1 MTAQLGEF
9 ALSLAILAA
18 AGAVFA
24 SFAAARFGSDRLI
37 TASKALIAALAGL
50 LTVAVVML
58 GVALIGSDFSIAY
71 VGHYTERALPIGY
84 KLAALW
90 AGQEGS
96 ILLWGWLLAVL
107 CTIFAVSRRDLRG
120 DAEGSAIMATLG
132 IVSGFFAAMLLFAA
146 NPFKLAETVPA
157 DGHGLNPLLQDP
169 AMIAHPPVLVL
180 GYAGYTIPFALLIGA
195 MVAGRRDNQ
204 WLAGTR
210 RWLLASWLFLTAGIL
225 LGAQW
230 AYVELGWGG
239 YWAWD
244 PVENAS
250 LLPWLTGTAL
260 LHSIMIQQH
269 RGMFKKWNATLI
281 AASFILCIF
290 GTYLTRSGVIQSVH
304 AFGESLIGTFFLGF
318 LIVSAIASFFLL
330 VLRRRELRGE
340 SELQGLIGREG
351 AFLATNVLLVGMM
364 LATLV
369 GTLFPLISRVI
380 AGREVTVGPAFYN
393 KVVAPMGMLLIALM
407 SLGPVLGYGEGAAK
421 RFVRGLLVPAGIA
434 LLAVAFAWTRGL
446 HNIWAL
452 LATAI
457 VALGVACVLT
467 DFATAWF
474 SHLGTCGN
482 PLFAIFR
489 LIDGNHRRY
498 GGQLSHIGMM
508 MILVGVVGSSLF
520 GEKETFTLTPGQ
532 SVAFAG
538 QTLRYNGLREV
549 RMANYTAVQADV
561 TFTAADG
568 KTTSLLPQRRFYD
581 KQEDANTEVAISSDW
596 KRDVYLTLA
605 GWEKGGESTAIQ
617 AIVNPLVSW
626 IWMGGIVMAAGGL
639 LCLLPRLLPHGA
651 PAESASSARRA
662 NVELPVPNKRMS
674 LKVSA

>member
-1 MTAQLGEF
+1 MTAQIGEF

-18 AGAVFA
+18 VSAVLA

-37 TASKALIAALAGL
+37 TVSKALMAALAGL
-50 LTVAVVML
+50 LSVAVFAL
-58 GVALIGSDFSIAY
+58 AIALISSDFRIAY
-71 VGHYTERALPIGY
+71 VGHYTERALPLGY

-120 DAEGSAIMATLG
+120 DAEGSAVMATLG
-132 IVSGFFAAMLLFAA
+132 INAGFFAALLLFAA
-146 NPFKLAETVPA
+146 NPFKLADAVPA
-157 DGHGLNPLLQDP
+157 DGRGLNPLLQDP
-169 AMIAHPPVLVL
+169 AMIAHPPVLFL

-195 MVAGRRDNQ
+195 LVAGRRDNQ

-281 AASFILCIF
+281 AASFVLCIF

-318 LIVSAIASFFLL
+318 LIVSAVASLFLL
-330 VLRRRELRGE
+330 VLRWRELRGE
-340 SELQGLIGREG
+340 HELEGLIGREV
-351 AFLATNVLLVGMM
+351 AFLATNALLVGMM

-369 GTLFPLISRVI
+369 GTMFPLISR
-380 AGREVTVGPAFYN
+380 ATLGREVSVGPAFYN
-393 KVVAPMGMLLIALM
+393 KVVAPMGLLLIALM
-407 SLGPVLGYGEGAAK
+407 SVGPLLGYGDGAAK
-421 RFVRGLLVPAGIA
+421 RLARGLLVPAGVA
-434 LLAVAFAWTRGL
+434 VLAVAFAWARGL
-446 HNIWAL
+446 HNTWAL

-482 PLFAIFR
+482 PLFAIVR

-498 GGQLSHIGMM
+498 GGQLAHIGMFM
-508 MILVGVVGSSLF
+508 VMIGVVGSSLF
-520 GEKETFTLTPGQ
+520 GVKETFTLAPGQ
-532 SVAFAG
+532 TVAFAG

-561 TFTAADG
+561 TFTAANG

-581 KQEDANTEVAISSDW
+581 KHEDANTEVAIASDW

-626 IWMGGIVMAAGGL
+626 IWTGGIVMAAGAL
-639 LCLLPRLLPHGA
+639 LCLLPRFLPHGA
-651 PAESASSARRA
+651 PEGIAAARPAKVQLR
-662 NVELPVPNKRMS
+662 VPGKRVS
-674 LKVSA
+674 LKASA

>member
-1 MTAQLGEF
+1 MTAQIGEF

-18 AGAVFA
+18 MGAVLA
-24 SFAAARFGSDRLI
+24 SIAAVRFQTDRLL
-37 TASKALIAALAGL
+37 TASKALLGSFAGL
-50 LTVAVVML
+50 LTIAIASLAAAMI
-58 GVALIGSDFSIAY
+58 ACDFRIAY

-84 KLAALW
+84 KLAAVW

-96 ILLWGWLLAVL
+96 LLLWGWLLAVL

-120 DAEGSAIMATLG
+120 GEGSAVFATLG
-132 IVSGFFAAMLLFAA
+132 IVCAFFAAMLLFAA
-146 NPFKLAETVPA
+146 NPFKLNEVVPA

-169 AMIAHPPVLVL
+169 AMIAHPPILFL

-195 MVAGRRDNQ
+195 LVTGRKDNL

-230 AYVELGWGG
+230 AYIELGWGG

-260 LHSIMIQQH
+260 LHSIMAQQH
-269 RGMFKKWNATLI
+269 RGMFKKWNASLI

-318 LIVSAIASFFLL
+318 LIFAAVASFVLL
-330 VLRRRELRGE
+330 ALRRREMR
-340 SELQGLIGREG
+340 SENELEGVVGREC
-351 AFLATNVLLVGMM
+351 AFLATNALLVGMM
-364 LATLV
+364 LVTLL

-380 AGREVTVGPAFYN
+380 AGREVAVDGKFYN
-393 KVVAPMGMLLIALM
+393 KVVAPMGLLLMALM
-407 SLGPVLGYGEGAAK
+407 AVGPMLTYGEGAAK
-421 RFVRGLLVPAGIA
+421 RLVRGLFVPAIIA
-434 LLAVAFAWTRGL
+434 VAAVAFALSRGV
-446 HNIWAL
+446 HNVWAL
-452 LATAI
+452 TATAI
-457 VALGVACVLT
+457 VALGVACVIA
-467 DFATAWF
+467 DFAMVWF
-474 SHLGTCGN
+474 SHVRNGEN
-482 PLFAIFR
+482 PLLAIVR

-498 GGQLSHIGMM
+498 GGQLAHLGMLM
-508 MILVGVVGSSLF
+508 VLVGVVGSSLF
-520 GEKETFTLTPGQ
+520 GVKETFTLSPGQ

-538 QTLRYNGLREV
+538 QTLKFEKLHEV
-549 RMANYTAVQADV
+549 RMANYTAVQADLV
-561 TFTAADG
+561 LTAVDG
-568 KTTSLLPQRRFYD
+568 KTITLVPQRRFYD
-581 KQEDANTEVAISSDW
+581 KHEDANTEVALSGDW

-626 IWMGGIVMAAGGL
+626 IWIGGIVMAAGAV
-639 LCLLPRLLPHGA
+639 LCLLPRLLPRGSEVTS
-651 PAESASSARRA
+651 PALAKVQLRVPSAKLSLKPSAS
-662 NVELPVPNKRMS
+662 
-674 LKVSA
+674 

>member
-1 MTAQLGEF
+1 MTAQIGEF
-9 ALSLAILAA
+9 ALSLAILVSM
-18 AGAVFA
+18 GVVFA
-24 SFAAARFGSDRLI
+24 AFAAVRFDSDRLI
-37 TASKALIAALAGL
+37 SAAKVLIGTFAAL
-50 LTVAVVML
+50 LTAAVI
-58 GVALIGSDFSIAY
+58 ALAAAMIASDFRIAY
-71 VGHYTERALPIGY
+71 VSHYTERALPFGY

-96 ILLWGWLLAVL
+96 LLLWGWLLAVL
-107 CTIFAVSRRDLRG
+107 CTIFVVSRRDLRG
-120 DAEGSAIMATLG
+120 NGEGSAVLATLG
-132 IVSGFFAAMLLFAA
+132 IVCGFFAAMLLFAA
-146 NPFKLAETVPA
+146 NPFKLNEVVPA

-169 AMIAHPPVLVL
+169 AMIAHPPILFL

-195 MVAGRRDNQ
+195 LVAGRRDNQ

-230 AYVELGWGG
+230 AYIELGWGG

-260 LHSIMIQQH
+260 LHSIMAQQH
-269 RGMFKKWNATLI
+269 RGMFKKWNASLI

-318 LIVSAIASFFLL
+318 LIFAAVASFVLL
-330 VLRRRELRGE
+330 ALRRREMRAE
-340 SELQGLIGREG
+340 HELEGLIGREG

-364 LATLV
+364 LVTLL

-380 AGREVTVGPAFYN
+380 AGREVAVDAKFYN
-393 KVVAPMGMLLIALM
+393 KVVAPMGLLLVALM
-407 SLGPVLGYGEGAAK
+407 AVGPVLTYGDGAAK
-421 RFVRGLLVPAGIA
+421 RLLRGLLVPAVIA
-434 LLAVAFAWTRGL
+434 VAAVAFALARGV
-446 HNIWAL
+446 HSVWAL
-452 LATAI
+452 IATAI
-457 VALGVACVLT
+457 VALGVGCVIA
-467 DFATAWF
+467 DFAVVWF
-474 SHLGTCGN
+474 SHVRNGEN
-482 PLFAIFR
+482 PLAASVR

-498 GGQLSHIGMM
+498 GGQLAHLGMLM
-508 MILVGVVGSSLF
+508 VVVGVVGSSLF
-520 GEKETFTLTPGQ
+520 GVKETFTLSPGQ

-538 QTLRYNGLREV
+538 QTLRFDRLHEE

-561 TFTAADG
+561 VFTAANG
-568 KTTSLLPQRRFYD
+568 KSITLTPQRRFYD
-581 KQEDANTEVAISSDW
+581 KHEDANTEVALSSDW

-626 IWMGGIVMAAGGL
+626 IWAGGIVMAAGAV
-639 LCLLPRLLPHGA
+639 LCLLPRLMPRPAETVAA
-651 PAESASSARRA
+651 PARVQLRVPSARLSLKPSAS
-662 NVELPVPNKRMS
+662 
-674 LKVSA
+674 